1 MLLFSDNDGVNADM
15 QVFDKKAIVLDADI
29 GDDKLKSQIEK
40 FKKII
45 INTRVGT

>member
-1 MLLFSDNDGVNADM
+1 MLLFSDNNGVDAGM
-15 QVFDKKAIVLDADI
+15 QVFDKKAIILDTDM

-45 INTRVGT
+45 INTGVGT